1 MEVGEA
7 MSKGRHSAD
16 EAFRKAKK
24 AQDEYVATLP
34 KGSPET
40 DRYLELNRKTSE
52 AIAKLP
58 WYRR

>member
-1 MEVGEA
+1 
-7 MSKGRHSAD
+7 MSGRKED
-16 EAFRKAKK
+16 IKAFKKAK
-24 AQDEYVATLP
+24 AEQDAYVAKLP

-52 AIAKLP
+52 AMKKLP